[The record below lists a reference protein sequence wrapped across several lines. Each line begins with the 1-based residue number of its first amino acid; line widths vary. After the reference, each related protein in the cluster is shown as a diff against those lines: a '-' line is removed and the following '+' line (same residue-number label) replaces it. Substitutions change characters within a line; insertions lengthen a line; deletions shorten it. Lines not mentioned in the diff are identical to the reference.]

1 MERCRISTYESHVIA
16 EKNNKKINIPI
27 RNTQLLIIGNGT
39 SITSEA
45 MYLCSKERCHI
56 AQSKG
61 GLSIHTIFHS
71 GLYPNP
77 VKITSQVLLTQDPIK
92 RLKIAKYLAISKLNT
107 FKINTDS
114 EKGKIHKVIDIS
126 EILGIEGAITKKE
139 YKYLFGNNF
148 QRSFDRSDKL
158 NSNINILNSV
168 FYSLITSIVYSLG
181 YHPSIGFLH
190 GHTRRGGLVFDIADI
205 FKHELYLKNIDL
217 LNSDK
222 NVTREFSLLM
232 QNGKNKIIK
241 NIIEQIEYIL
251 SGVI

>member
-1 MERCRISTYESHVIA
+1 LR
-16 EKNNKKINIPI
+16 NKKPHRGNDGGISIYNNDEKI
-27 RNTQLLIIGNGT
+27 RVQ
-39 SITSEA
+39 
-45 MYLCSKERCHI
+45 
-56 AQSKG
+56 
-61 GLSIHTIFHS
+61 
-71 GLYPNP
+71 
-77 VKITSQVLLTQDPIK
+77 
-92 RLKIAKYLAISKLNT
+92 KYQWQYQK
-107 FKINTDS
+107 
-114 EKGKIHKVIDIS
+114 
-126 EILGIEGAITKKE
+126 
-139 YKYLFGNNF
+139 
-148 QRSFDRSDKL
+148 SD
-158 NSNINILNSV
+158 SNINILNSV